1 MMLTMLY
8 SAGTADGGLA
18 DLLGVID
25 FIRYREWSFLV
36 SLPPPPLPHPL
47 TLATE
52 PTSQQPL
59 VLMHSCLPYLPV

>member
-36 SLPPPPLPHPL
+36 SLPPPPPSRSP
-47 TLATE
+47 
-52 PTSQQPL
+52 S
-59 VLMHSCLPYLPV
+59 LMAALLY